1 VDKELP
7 IPKCFDNPA
16 DAAERLTEMFVDIGQ
31 ARDTRLNPPPAQ
43 RAVFRKLHGV
53 AHGRLE
59 RHDDMPQE
67 WRVGIFAHARLDAWM
82 RFSSDTAPTAPDLG
96 SMCGIGLKLFGVSGE
111 NALGESGETADLI
124 MQNIDR
130 FFLDTAK
137 TMVEFTYAGVVQRDY
152 DSYLAKHPDIN
163 DVLNAMNA
171 PRGSCL
177 TNTYWAILPF
187 HLGDEIVKYR
197 LVPETAPEDVPDDAN
212 DYLKTDLTN
221 RLAEREYR
229 FVLEIQRRT
238 NPETMPLDEANVVW
252 PEKESPYVAVATL
265 IIPRQRI
272 DARGQADYGQ
282 NLSFNIWRVPPAN
295 RPSEESTI
303 AVVRRRVYA
312 AGAAMRQRANGQL
325 TSDPAEPRPVEPDP
339 DPAGKAQD
347 DCIVQAVI
355 HPAIGIARVGTSDE
369 YFYGPEVTDPEPLPA
384 GSYRD
389 ADKRLKRQ
397 AARFRV
403 YGVNARGQIVR
414 ELTGTEPGAAIE
426 WSVEL
431 ANQKAAWYGFQL
443 ALDIPEANY
452 APPTTLRNPGVAD
465 RASLAITSK
474 RRLLKGAGVKA
485 QTFEGTFMDIPVYL
499 GEAMTDA
506 EQRLTILGGKG
517 VSASFDGSAAI
528 TFANNEGWYDD
539 VADGPVTARVTLN
552 GEALQVIP
560 AWVVVAPPNYGPQR
574 KSVRTMW
581 DLMRDV
587 AIKAGKLAAPT
598 RPSFAR
604 DILPIFQR
612 MEGLQW
618 VNAGFAAGFGWEGV
632 FDLTSNAALAR
643 LGSTSPA
650 YREQRRV
657 IYNNF
662 RNFDTDA
669 NSPVPWPWLYGDA
682 MNIPPVPSPRQN
694 AVLSDCQ
701 MAMLWSW
708 AEGDFD
714 ADHDA
719 QVASPSDI
727 DQVPVEEQGDML
739 TRAALEFCLADA
751 FHPGCEMTW
760 PVRAASM
767 YMAPFRFR
775 HAPHGWVEPKPSEV
789 MTPSDVTIG
798 MGPLYGQMAGG
809 ITRWMAVPWQA
820 DTSSCRSG
828 YTPNYDPFVPSFWPA
843 RVPNEVLTKEN
854 YDIVMDKSRPLAE
867 RRKAFANREAWIEPL
882 GADGYTYQI
891 NNMIQHFDFLG
902 VVEVRDGP
910 GDADFPAKIE
920 VEDYARLITPEEEK
934 LTKARKLGKAPPLRV
949 APAAAAGPAERRGA
963 RSATEVDLSGIA
975 LVNRFPNGLP
985 PQRR

>member
-1 VDKELP
+1 MEKELP
-7 IPKCFDNPA
+7 IPKCFDDPA
-16 DAAERLTEMFVDIGQ
+16 QAAERLTEMFVDIGQ
-31 ARDTRLNPPPAQ
+31 ARDTKLSPPPAQ

-59 RHDDMPQE
+59 RRDDLPAD

-82 RFSSDTAPTAPDLG
+82 RFSSDTGPTDPDLG
-96 SMCGIGLKLFGVSGE
+96 SMCGIGLKLFGVPGE
-111 NALGESGETADLI
+111 NALGETGETADLI

-137 TMVEFTYAGVVQRDY
+137 TMVEFTYAGVVQHDY
-152 DSYLAKHPDIN
+152 DPYLAKHPGIN
-163 DVLNAMNA
+163 DVLNDMDA

-187 HLGDEIVKYR
+187 HLGGEIVKYR
-197 LVPETAPEDVPDDAN
+197 LVPETPPEDVPDDAD
-212 DYLKTDLTN
+212 DYLKIDLTN
-221 RLAEREYR
+221 RLAERDYR
-229 FVLEIQRRT
+229 FSLEIQRRT
-238 NPETMPLDEANVVW
+238 HPETMPLDAADVVW
-252 PEKESPYVAVATL
+252 PVDESPYVPVATL
-265 IIPRQRI
+265 VIPRQRI
-272 DARGQADYGQ
+272 DAPGQAAYGQ
-282 NLSFNIWRVPPAN
+282 NLSFNIWRVPHDN
-295 RPSEESTI
+295 RPSDQSSI
-303 AVVRRRVYA
+303 AVVRRTVYA

-325 TSDPAEPRPVEPDP
+325 TADPTEPRTIERAPLQP
-339 DPAGKAQD
+339 D

-369 YFYGPEVTDPEPLPA
+369 YFYGPEVTDPPPLPP

-389 ADKRLKRQ
+389 GDKRLKRQ

-403 YGVNARGQIVR
+403 FGVNARGEIVR
-414 ELTGTEPGAAIE
+414 ELTGGESGTKIE
-426 WSVEL
+426 WTVQL
-431 ANQKAAWYGFQL
+431 ANHKAAWYGFQL

-452 APPTTLRNPGVAD
+452 APPTTLRNAAVAD
-465 RASLAITSK
+465 RTRLAITAK
-474 RRLLKGAGVKA
+474 PQVFKGAKA
-485 QTFEGTFMDIPVYL
+485 RTKRFEGRFMDIPVYL
-499 GEAMTDA
+499 GEGMTDA
-506 EQRLTILGGKG
+506 AQRLTVLGGKG
-517 VSASFDGSAAI
+517 VSASADGSVAI

-539 VADGPVTARVTLN
+539 VSDGPVTAKVTLN

-587 AIKAGKLAAPT
+587 AIKAGKLAAPV

-604 DILPIFQR
+604 DILPIFER
-612 MEGLQW
+612 MHGLQW

-632 FDLTSNAALAR
+632 FDLTSPAALAR

-657 IYNNF
+657 VYNNF
-662 RNFDTDA
+662 RDFETDA

-682 MNIPPVPSPRQN
+682 MNIPPVASPRQN
-694 AVLSDCQ
+694 SVLSDCQ
-701 MAMLWSW
+701 MAMLWQWS
-708 AEGDFD
+708 EGNFD
-714 ADHDA
+714 ADHDPA
-719 QVASPSDI
+719 VPPPTGI
-727 DQVPVEEQGDML
+727 EQVPLAEQGDML

-760 PVRAASM
+760 PVRSATM
-767 YMAPFRFR
+767 YMAPFRFL
-775 HAPHGWVEPKPSEV
+775 HAPAGWIAPSPSEV
-789 MTPSDVTIG
+789 LTSDDLSTPGGT
-798 MGPLYGQMAGG
+798 MFGQMAGG
-809 ITRWMAVPWQA
+809 ITRWMAVPWQT

-828 YTPNYDPFVPSFWPA
+828 YTPSYDPYVPSFWPA

-854 YDIVMDKSRPLAE
+854 YDIVMDRSRPLSE

-882 GADGYTYQI
+882 GADGYTHQI
-891 NNMIQHFDFLG
+891 NNMIHHFDFLG
-902 VVEVRDGP
+902 VVEVREGP
-910 GDADFPAKIE
+910 GDAEFPAQIE
-920 VEDYARLITPEEEK
+920 VEDYARLITPEQEDLAEPK
-934 LTKARKLGKAPPLRV
+934 RLGAARELRT
-949 APAAAAGPAERRGA
+949 APAARPGPVERRGA

>member
-1 VDKELP
+1 MDKELP
-7 IPKCFDNPA
+7 IPKCFDASA
-16 DAAERLTEMFVDIGQ
+16 DASERLTEMFVDIGQ
-31 ARDTRLNPPPAQ
+31 ARDTALNPPPAQ

-53 AHGRLE
+53 AHGWLE
-59 RHDDMPQE
+59 RHADMPDD
-67 WRVGIFAHARLDAWM
+67 WRVGIFAHERLDAWM
-82 RFSSDTAPTAPDLG
+82 RFSSDTGPTDPDVG
-96 SMCGIGLKLFGVSGE
+96 SMCGIGLKLFGVDGE
-111 NALGESGETADLI
+111 NALGETGATADLI

-137 TMVEFTYAGVVQRDY
+137 TMVEFTYAGVVQHDY
-152 DSYLAKHPDIN
+152 NAYLAKHPKIN
-163 DVLNAMNA
+163 DVLNAMEA
-171 PRGSCL
+171 SRGSCL
-177 TNTYWAILPF
+177 TNSYWAILPF

-197 LVPETAPEDVPDDAN
+197 LVPETPSEDVADDGN
-212 DYLKTDLTN
+212 DYLKIDLTN
-221 RLAEREYR
+221 RLAQRDYR
-229 FVLEIQRRT
+229 FTLEIQRRT
-238 NPETMPLDEANVVW
+238 DPKTMPLDAANIVW
-252 PEKESPYVAVATL
+252 PEKMSRYVPVATL
-265 IIPRQRI
+265 VIPRQRI
-272 DARGQADYGQ
+272 DAAGQSDYGQ
-282 NLSFNIWRVPPAN
+282 NLSFNIWRVPHAN
-295 RPSEESTI
+295 RPSDQSTI
-303 AVVRRRVYA
+303 AVVRRDVYA

-325 TSDPAEPRPVEPDP
+325 TGDPVCPRSVEQVRPVR
-339 DPAGKAQD
+339 D

-369 YFYGPEVTDPEPLPA
+369 YIYGPEVTDPAPLPP

-397 AARFRV
+397 AARFRI
-403 YGVNARGQIVR
+403 YGVNARGEIVR
-414 ELTGTEPGAAIE
+414 ELTGAEKGASIE
-426 WSVEL
+426 WTVQL

-452 APPTTLRNPGVAD
+452 APPTTLRNPGVTD
-465 RASLAITSK
+465 RSTLAITSK
-474 RRLLKGAGVKA
+474 PRVLQGAKVKA
-485 QTFEGTFMDIPVYL
+485 KTFEGTFLDIPVYL
-499 GEAMTDA
+499 GEATTDA

-517 VSASFDGSAAI
+517 AAASADGSAAI

-539 VADGPVTARVTLN
+539 VSDGPVTAKVTLN
-552 GEALQVIP
+552 GEAIQVIP
-560 AWVVVAPPNYGPQR
+560 AWVVIAPPNYGPQR

-587 AIKAGKLAAPT
+587 AIKAGKLAAPD

-632 FDLTSNAALAR
+632 FDLTSPAVLKR

-650 YREQRRV
+650 DRERRRV

-662 RNFDTDA
+662 RSFDADA

-682 MNIPPVPSPRQN
+682 MNIPPVASPRQN
-694 AVLSDCQ
+694 SVLSDCQ
-701 MAMLWSW
+701 MTMLWQW

-714 ADHDA
+714 ADHDPVTPPPA
-719 QVASPSDI
+719 DI
-727 DQVPVEEQGDML
+727 DQVPVAEQGDML

-760 PVRAASM
+760 PVRTATM
-767 YMAPFRFR
+767 YMAPFRFQ
-775 HAPHGWVEPKPSEV
+775 HAHAGWIAPS
-789 MTPSDVTIG
+789 PSAVLTSDDVTTPN
-798 MGPLYGQMAGG
+798 GPLCGQMPGG
-809 ITRWMAVPWQA
+809 ITRWMAVPWQT

-828 YTPNYDPFVPSFWPA
+828 YTPAYDPYVPAFWPA

-854 YDIVMDKSRPLAE
+854 YDIVMDKARPLSE

-882 GADGYTYQI
+882 GADGYTHQI
-891 NNMIQHFDFLG
+891 NNMIHHFDFLG
-902 VVEVRDGP
+902 VVEVREGP
-910 GDADFPAKIE
+910 GDADFPATIE
-920 VEDYARLITPEEEK
+920 VEDYARLITPEQEALAEPR
-934 LTKARKLGKAPPLRV
+934 LLSAAPTLRTAPGARP
-949 APAAAAGPAERRGA
+949 GPVERRGA

>member
-1 VDKELP
+1 MEKELP
-7 IPKCFDNPA
+7 IPKCFDDPA
-16 DAAERLTEMFVDIGQ
+16 DAAARLKEMFVDIGQ

-53 AHGRLE
+53 AHGWLE
-59 RHDDMPQE
+59 RHADVPED
-67 WRVGIFAHARLDAWM
+67 WRVGIFAHERLTAWM
-82 RFSSDTAPTAPDLG
+82 RFSSDTGPTDPDLG
-96 SMCGIGLKLFGVSGE
+96 SMCGIGIKLFGVPGE
-111 NALGESGETADLI
+111 NALGETGETADLI

-130 FFLDTAK
+130 FFLDTAR
-137 TMVEFTYAGVVQRDY
+137 TMVEFTYAGVVQKDY
-152 DSYLAKHPDIN
+152 DSYLAKHPEIN
-163 DVLNAMNA
+163 AVLNAMNA

-177 TNTYWAILPF
+177 TNRYWAILPF
-187 HLGDEIVKYR
+187 HLGDALVKYR
-197 LVPETAPEDVPDDAN
+197 LVPETAAEDVPDDAN
-212 DYLKTDLTN
+212 DYLRTDLTN

-229 FVLEIQRRT
+229 FTLEVQRRT
-238 NPETMPLDEANVVW
+238 NPATMPLDAANIVW
-252 PEKESPYVAVATL
+252 PEAESAFVPVATL
-265 IIPRQRI
+265 VIPRQRI
-272 DARGQADYGQ
+272 DAPGQADYGQ

-295 RPSEESTI
+295 RPSDQSSI
-303 AVVRRRVYA
+303 AVVRRSVYA

-325 TSDPAEPRPVEPDP
+325 TSDPAEPRAVEADP
-339 DPAGKAQD
+339 LERD

-355 HPAIGIARVGTSDE
+355 HPAIGIARVGSSDE
-369 YFYGPEVTDPEPLPA
+369 YFYGPEVTDPPPLPP

-389 ADKRLKRQ
+389 KNKRLKRQ
-397 AARFRV
+397 AARFRI
-403 YGVNARGQIVR
+403 YGVNARGEIVR
-414 ELTGTEPGAAIE
+414 ELTGKEPGAKIE
-426 WSVEL
+426 WTVQL

-465 RASLAITSK
+465 RTSLAIEAK
-474 RRLLKGAGVKA
+474 PQVLKGARARAKK
-485 QTFEGTFMDIPVYL
+485 FEGRFVDIPVYL

-506 EQRLTILGGKG
+506 EQRLTVLGGKG
-517 VSASFDGSAAI
+517 VSASIDGSAAI

-539 VADGPVTARVTLN
+539 VSDGPVTAKVTLN
-552 GEALQVIP
+552 GEEIQVIP

-587 AIKAGKLAAPT
+587 AIKAGKLAAPA
-598 RPSFAR
+598 RPSFTR
-604 DILPIFQR
+604 DILPIFER
-612 MEGLQW
+612 MQGLQW

-632 FDLTSNAALAR
+632 FDLTSPAAIAR

-662 RNFDTDA
+662 RNFETDA

-682 MNIPPVPSPRQN
+682 MNIPPVASPRQN
-694 AVLSDCQ
+694 SVLSDCQ
-701 MAMLWSW
+701 MAMLWQWS
-708 AEGDFD
+708 EGNFD
-714 ADHDA
+714 ADHDPA
-719 QVASPSDI
+719 VVPPASI
-727 DQVPVEEQGDML
+727 EAVPLAEQGDML

-760 PVRAASM
+760 PVRSATM

-775 HAPHGWVEPKPSEV
+775 HAPQGWIAPRPSEIL
-789 MTPSDVTIG
+789 TPDDITIPN
-798 MGPLYGQMAGG
+798 GPLYGQQAGG
-809 ITRWMAVPWQA
+809 ITRWMAVPWQT

-828 YTPNYDPFVPSFWPA
+828 YTPNYDPYVPSFWPA

-854 YDIVMDKSRPLAE
+854 YDIVMDKSRPLSE

-882 GADGYTYQI
+882 GADGYTHQI
-891 NNMIQHFDFLG
+891 NNMIHHFDFLG
-902 VVEVRDGP
+902 VVEVREGP
-910 GDADFPAKIE
+910 GDADFPAFIE
-920 VEDYARLITPEEEK
+920 VEDYARLITPEEEQ
-934 LTKARKLGKAPPLRV
+934 LTKPAKRATQMLRM
-949 APAAAAGPAERRGA
+949 APAAAPGPVARRGE

>member
-1 VDKELP
+1 MKKELP

-16 DAAERLTEMFVDIGQ
+16 DAGKRLTEMFVDIGQ
-31 ARDTRLNPPPAQ
+31 ARDTKLNPPPAQ

-53 AHGRLE
+53 AHGWLE
-59 RHDDMPQE
+59 RREDMPQE
-67 WRVGIFAHARLDAWM
+67 WQVGIFAHPRLDAWM
-82 RFSSDTAPTAPDLG
+82 RFSSDTGPTDPDLG

-111 NALGESGETADLI
+111 NALGETGDTADLI

-130 FFLDTAK
+130 FFVDTAK
-137 TMVEFTYAGVVQRDY
+137 TMVEFTYAGVVQHDY
-152 DSYLAKHPDIN
+152 NAYLAKHPKIN
-163 DVLNAMNA
+163 DVLNDMDAA
-171 PRGSCL
+171 RGSCL

-187 HLGDEIVKYR
+187 HLGEEIVKYR
-197 LVPETAPEDVPDDAN
+197 LVPETAPEDVPDDGN
-212 DYLKTDLTN
+212 DYLRTDLTN
-221 RLAEREYR
+221 RLAERDYR

-238 NPETMPLDEANVVW
+238 NPATMPLDEANVVW
-252 PEKESPYVAVATL
+252 PEEESCFVPVATL
-265 IIPRQRI
+265 VIPRQRI
-272 DARGQADYGQ
+272 DEPGQPEYGQ
-282 NLSFNIWRVPPAN
+282 NLAFNIWRVPPAN
-295 RPSEESTI
+295 RPSDQSSI
-303 AVVRRRVYA
+303 AVVRRQVYA
-312 AGAAMRQRANGQL
+312 AGAAMRQRANGQPVG
-325 TSDPAEPRPVEPDP
+325 DPTEPRF
-339 DPAGKAQD
+339 AQPQPLDRD

-369 YFYGPEVTDPEPLPA
+369 YFYGPEVTDPQPLPP

-389 ADKRLKRQ
+389 SEKRLKRQ
-397 AARFRV
+397 AARFRI
-403 YGVNARGQIVR
+403 YGVNARGEIVR
-414 ELTGTEPGAAIE
+414 ELSGGGCGATVE
-426 WSVEL
+426 WSVQL

-443 ALDIPEANY
+443 ALDIPEAHY
-452 APPTTLRNPGVAD
+452 APPTTLRNTGID
-465 RASLAITSK
+465 RASLAITSEP
-474 RRLLKGAGVKA
+474 RVLKGAKA
-485 QTFEGTFMDIPVYL
+485 GPETFEGTFIDIPVYL

-506 EQRLTILGGKG
+506 EQRLTVLGGKG
-517 VSASFDGSAAI
+517 VSASVDGSAAI
-528 TFANNEGWYDD
+528 TFANNEGWFDD
-539 VADGPVTARVTLN
+539 VSDGPVTAKVTLN
-552 GEALQVIP
+552 GEAIQVIP
-560 AWVVVAPPNYGPQR
+560 AWIVVAPPNYGPQR

-587 AIKAGKLAAPT
+587 AINSGKLAAPK
-598 RPSFAR
+598 RPSFAG
-604 DILPIFQR
+604 DILPIFER
-612 MEGLQW
+612 MQGLQW

-632 FDLTSNAALAR
+632 FDLTSTAALAR

-701 MAMLWSW
+701 MAMLWQWS
-708 AEGDFD
+708 EGNFN
-714 ADHDA
+714 ADHDSA
-719 QVASPSDI
+719 APPPTDI
-727 DQVPVEEQGDML
+727 DQVPVAEQGDML

-767 YMAPFRFR
+767 YMAPFRFQ
-775 HAPHGWVEPKPSEV
+775 HAPEGWVAPRPTEIL
-789 MTPSDVTIG
+789 TPDDVTIPN
-798 MGPLYGQMAGG
+798 GPLFGQMAGG
-809 ITRWMAVPWQA
+809 ITRWMAVPWQT

-828 YTPNYDPFVPSFWPA
+828 YTPSYDPYVPTFWPA

-854 YDIVMDKSRPLAE
+854 YAIVMDKSRPLSE

-882 GADGYTYQI
+882 GADGYTHQI
-891 NNMIQHFDFLG
+891 NNMIHHFDFLG

-910 GDADFPAKIE
+910 GDADFPKTIE
-920 VEDYARLITPEEEK
+920 VEDYARLITPEQEQ
-934 LTKARKLGKAPPLRV
+934 LTEPRRFGAAPALRV
-949 APAAAAGPAERRGA
+949 APAALPGPVERRGV

>member
-1 VDKELP
+1 MDKELP
-7 IPKCFDNPA
+7 IPKCFDA
-16 DAAERLTEMFVDIGQ
+16 SAEAGQRLTEMFVDIGQ
-31 ARDTRLNPPPAQ
+31 ARDTKLNPPPAQ
-43 RAVFRKLHGV
+43 RSVFRKLHGV
-53 AHGRLE
+53 AHGWLE
-59 RHDDMPQE
+59 RHKDMPEAWQ
-67 WRVGIFAHARLDAWM
+67 VGIFAHPRLDAWM
-82 RFSSDTAPTAPDLG
+82 RFSSDTGPTDPDLG

-111 NALGESGETADLI
+111 NALGETGETADLI

-171 PRGSCL
+171 TRGSVL
-177 TNTYWAILPF
+177 TNSYWAILPF

-197 LVPETAPEDVPDDAN
+197 LVPETEAEDIADDGN
-212 DYLKTDLTN
+212 DYLRTDLTN
-221 RLAEREYR
+221 RLAERDYR
-229 FVLEIQRRT
+229 FTLQIQRRT
-238 NPETMPLDEANVVW
+238 NPETMPLDEANAVW
-252 PEKESPYVAVATL
+252 PEAESPYVSVATL
-265 IIPRQRI
+265 VIPRQRI
-272 DARGQADYGQ
+272 DTPGQADYGQ

-295 RPSEESTI
+295 RPSEDSSI
-303 AVVRRRVYA
+303 AVVRRQVYA

-325 TSDPAEPRPVEPDP
+325 TGDPAQPRAVEADP
-339 DPAGKAQD
+339 PGQD

-369 YFYGPEVTDPEPLPA
+369 YFHGPEVTDPPPLPP

-403 YGVNARGQIVR
+403 YGVNARGEIVR
-414 ELTGTEPGAAIE
+414 ELTGSEPGATVE
-426 WSVEL
+426 WTVQL

-443 ALDIPEANY
+443 ALDIPEASY

-465 RASLAITSK
+465 RARLAITPEACVLS
-474 RRLLKGAGVKA
+474 GAGVEP
-485 QTFEGTFMDIPVYL
+485 QVMEGSFMDIPVYL
-499 GEAMTDA
+499 GEAMTDG
-506 EQRLTILGGKG
+506 EQRLTVLGGKG
-517 VSASFDGSAAI
+517 VSASMDGSAAI

-539 VADGPVTARVTLN
+539 VSDGPVTAKVTLN
-552 GEALQVIP
+552 GEEIQVIP

-587 AIKAGKLAAPT
+587 AIKDGKLAAPT

-632 FDLTSNAALAR
+632 FDLTSPAALAR

-662 RNFDTDA
+662 RNFDADA

-682 MNIPPVPSPRQN
+682 MNIPPVQSPRQN

-701 MAMLWSW
+701 MAMLWQW
-708 AEGDFD
+708 ADGNFD
-714 ADHDA
+714 ADHEGA
-719 QVASPSDI
+719 AAPPIDI
-727 DQVPVEEQGDML
+727 AQVPVAQQGDML

-760 PVRAASM
+760 PVRSASM
-767 YMAPFRFR
+767 YMAPFRFK
-775 HAPHGWVEPKPSEV
+775 HAPQGWIAPRPSEV
-789 MTPSDVTIG
+789 MTPDDVTIPY
-798 MGPLYGQMAGG
+798 GPLSGQMAGG
-809 ITRWMAVPWQA
+809 ITRWMAVPWQT

-828 YTPNYDPFVPSFWPA
+828 YTPAYDPYVPTFWPA

-854 YDIVMDKSRPLAE
+854 YDIVMDKARPLSE

-882 GADGYTYQI
+882 GADGYTHQI

-902 VVEVRDGP
+902 VVEVREGP
-910 GDADFPAKIE
+910 GDADFPAQIE

-934 LTKARKLGKAPPLRV
+934 LTRPKLLGAAPPLRV
-949 APAAAAGPAERRGA
+949 APAALPGPVERRGA